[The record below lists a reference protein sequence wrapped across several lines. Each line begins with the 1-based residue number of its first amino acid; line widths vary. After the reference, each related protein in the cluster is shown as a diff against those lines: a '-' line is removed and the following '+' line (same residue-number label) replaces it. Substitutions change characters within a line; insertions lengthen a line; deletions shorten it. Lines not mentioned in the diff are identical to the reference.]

1 LERLVIRFELLSEV
15 YGIFIELGSVHRYD
29 FNNPMSE
36 SINSVLILDDDQ
48 FLARMMADYLILSAQ
63 CAVDLTHN
71 EIDFWTAYQSKH
83 YDLIFMDYRLPKIT
97 GIEILDKLS
106 AQGNKVPVVMM
117 TGEGTEEIAVAA
129 MQSGAFDYLVKGHYS
144 FSILPSL
151 VIKAV
156 RMRKLQTEME
166 DSMQRIHYQAS
177 LLNNMRD
184 SIVVWDCNGKI
195 NYWNQTAERLFEVPN
210 AEKLGKNVQQN
221 YFELFCPPIQFSEKT
236 LDSSREIERKFKNK
250 EGETKWI
257 SAIISPL
264 FNDKNTEIIGFMD
277 VARDISNKKAMEN
290 QLQQRLIMEKL
301 LSSISNF
308 FINIEPENTDI
319 GVEKSLLLIGNY
331 LRPEYGAI
339 YLVENK
345 IHLSYYC
352 GFEKAVAKSDKIQN
366 AVNTIQIDDF
376 PYLRQKLE
384 TREPLLI
391 NQLDELPEDASQEKE
406 FFLDHHIKSIIL
418 VPMIYNNDLIGILT
432 VFMTRTHQVWQPDH
446 SHLMQTFADMVVNAI
461 VQKRTSEQLRTSESR
476 YRAIVEEHQTELIY
490 RTAPNH
496 EFTFVNEKFCQH
508 FQRTRDDLLKSTLY
522 DLIHPP
528 DIQKIKQSLQILTPE
543 SPISHFEFRSAIKK
557 SMRCLEWTVRAIFDN
572 NGKLID
578 YQGIGRDITDRKD
591 MESQLESA
599 QTHLAQNARMAAIGE
614 IAASIAHQI
623 SNPLTTIIAESQ
635 ILAHSISDT
644 RSEYESVAA
653 IEKAGWRAQSVIQ
666 ELVKFSEPGKSSNE
680 LVSINETIEKA
691 LLLTGAHIQSNGFTN
706 LKINLSSNLPLVKG
720 NVQQLEDLWVTLL
733 ILARNATIESQNQQ
747 IEIQSTKNTMP
758 PGVLITISDDGIP
771 IHEDQLDTI
780 FEPQLIPTGLGR
792 GTGIELS
799 LCREI
804 VRQHQGT
811 ISAKIV
817 DDITKFEIYLPG
829 EPKS

>member
-1 LERLVIRFELLSEV
+1 
-15 YGIFIELGSVHRYD
+15 
-29 FNNPMSE
+29 MSE
-36 SINSVLILDDDQ
+36 STNSVLILDDDQ
-48 FLARMMADYLILSAQ
+48 FLAKMMADYLILSSQ
-63 CAVDLTHN
+63 SSVDLTHN
-71 EIDFWTAYQSKH
+71 ETDFWTAYQSKQ
-83 YDLIFMDYRLPKIT
+83 YDLIFMDYRLQEIT

-106 AQGNKVPVVMM
+106 TKGNKVPVVMM
-117 TGEGTEEIAVAA
+117 TGEGTEEIAVKA

-166 DSMQRIHYQAS
+166 DSMRRIHYQAS

-184 SIVVWDCNGKI
+184 SIVVWDCNGMI
-195 NYWNQTAERLFEVPN
+195 NFWNQTAERLFEFPN
-210 AEKLGKNVQQN
+210 DEKVGKNVQQN
-221 YFELFCPPIQFSEKT
+221 YFDLFCPPIQFSINT
-236 LDSSREIERKFKNK
+236 LDTSQEIERKFKNK

-264 FNDKNTEIIGFMD
+264 FNDENTEIIGFMD
-277 VARDISNKKAMEN
+277 VARDISNKKAIDY

-339 YLVENK
+339 FLVENK
-345 IHLSYYC
+345 STLTYYC
-352 GFEKAVAKSDKIQN
+352 GFEKAVATSNKIQEG
-366 AVNTIQIDDF
+366 ANTIQINDF
-376 PYLRQKLE
+376 PYLRRKLE
-384 TREPLLI
+384 IQEPLLI
-391 NQLDELPEDASQEKE
+391 NQLNDLPEEAAREKE
-406 FFLDHHIKSIIL
+406 FFLERRIKSIIL
-418 VPMIYNNDLIGILT
+418 VPMIYNNDLIGVLT
-432 VFMTRTHQVWQPDH
+432 VFMTKVHQIWQPDH

-461 VQKRTSEQLRTSESR
+461 VQKRTFEELRTSESR

-490 RTAPNH
+490 RTAPNLK
-496 EFTFVNEKFCQH
+496 FTFINEKFCQH
-508 FQRTRDDLLKSTLY
+508 FQRTREDLLSNTLQ

-528 DIQKIKQSLQILTPE
+528 DFTKTKQSLDILTPQN
-543 SPISHFEFRSAIKK
+543 PISHFEFHSNINN

-572 NGKLID
+572 TGKLVD

-591 MESQLESA
+591 MERQLETA

-635 ILAHSISDT
+635 ILAHSISNT
-644 RSEYESVAA
+644 RSEFESVAA

-666 ELVKFSEPGKSSNE
+666 ELVKFSEPGKSSND
-680 LVSINETIEKA
+680 LVSINETIDKA

-706 LKINLSSNLPLVKG
+706 LAVNLASNLPLVRG

-733 ILARNATIESQNQQ
+733 ILARNATIESQNH
-747 IEIQSTKNTMP
+747 EIKIKSFKTTNP
-758 PGVLITISDDGIP
+758 SGVNVTISDDGIP
-771 IHEDQLDTI
+771 IHKDQLETI

-817 DDITKFEIYLPG
+817 DDITIFEILIPG
-829 EPKS
+829 EPKI